1 MSDSVTCP
9 ICGAPAVEIAY
20 GYPSLELFDAADR
33 GEVVLGGCVIGDF
46 SPTHMCTNEGQHEFT
61 ALRT

>member
-20 GYPSLELFDAADR
+20 GYPGPELFDAAGR
-33 GEVVLGGCVIGDF
+33 GEVVLGGCIVDAAY
-46 SPTHMCTNEGQHEFT
+46 PTHCCEGSPSHEFSIEK
-61 ALRT
+61 

>member
-20 GYPSLELFDAADR
+20 GYPGPELFDAADR
-33 GEVVLGGCVIGDF
+33 GEVVLGGCIVDA
-46 SPTHMCTNEGQHEFT
+46 SNPTHMCSGPRQHSFQSS
-61 ALRT
+61 